1 MSFLCSSFA
10 VFIWFEFLFIN
21 NTFITNKFFMNH
33 DYLFESDL
41 PDGVKSV
48 FLNGKKISRDEFLER
63 QKKLRKKKELKF
75 EP

>member
-1 MSFLCSSFA
+1 
-10 VFIWFEFLFIN
+10 
-21 NTFITNKFFMNH
+21 MNY
-33 DYLFESDL
+33 DYLFEADL